1 MTYYEEYQKQSR
13 GKWASRT
20 RFNLRSLPLY
30 QPSEGH
36 ILKLERN
43 YCEAKAKND
52 TQIKGYEEERT
63 EIKEVQNLLK
73 NVGK

>member
-1 MTYYEEYQKQSR
+1 MTYYEKYQKQSR
-13 GKWASRT
+13 SKWATRT

-43 YCEAKAKND
+43 YCEATAKID
-52 TQIKGYEEERT
+52 IQKKVYEDERT
-63 EIKEVQNLLK
+63 EFKEVQNLLK
-73 NVGK
+73 NAGN

>member
-1 MTYYEEYQKQSR
+1 MTYYEKYQKESR

-43 YCEAKAKND
+43 YCETTAKID
-52 TQIKGYEEERT
+52 TKKKVNEDERT
-63 EIKEVQNLLK
+63 ELKEISNLLK
-73 NVGK
+73 NAGK

>member
-1 MTYYEEYQKQSR
+1 MTYYEKYQKQSR
-13 GKWASRT
+13 GKWATRT

-43 YCEAKAKND
+43 YCEATAKID
-52 TQIKGYEEERT
+52 IQKKFTKT
-63 EIKEVQNLLK
+63 KEQSLRK
-73 NVGK
+73 N